1 MSRRGGYFTIVKE
14 RNRLDTSQDYICKPH
29 QERSYVDCFKIV
41 NQQKAMESAAI
52 HNNPHGLN
60 PCILK
65 INIRIIR
72 QIQDLT
78 KVKSNK

>member
-1 MSRRGGYFTIVKE
+1 MG
-14 RNRLDTSQDYICKPH
+14 
-29 QERSYVDCFKIV
+29 
-41 NQQKAMESAAI
+41 SAAI
-52 HNNPHGLN
+52 HNNPHELN